1 MCSNLISRFGRFLA
15 AALACAPAALAL
27 VLIFAPGAVH
37 GQNLDAN
44 FLLKFGTPGNAV
56 GQFNDP
62 RAVAVNPILGK
73 IVVADTLNNRT
84 QVFDSA
90 AAAPFYS
97 EYPTRRR
104 DSPRGRRATSWAI
117 SSSQTRRTAASKYS
131 IALAILSRCL
141 VLSVVPT
148 DSSCFRWE

>member
-1 MCSNLISRFGRFLA
+1 MCSNLISRFGRFLS

-62 RAVAVNPILGK
+62 RAVAVDSPSGK

-84 QVFDSA
+84 QIFDSSGGSPAVIRSFQRA
-90 AAAPFYS
+90 AGGGGRP
-97 EYPTRRR
+97 ERPDRRHQLGEQPDPNIR
-104 DSPRGRRATSWAI
+104 
-117 SSSQTRRTAASKYS
+117 
-131 IALAILSRCL
+131 
-141 VLSVVPT
+141 
-148 DSSCFRWE
+148 

>member
-27 VLIFAPGAVH
+27 VLVILAPGAVH

-62 RAVAVNPILGK
+62 RAVAVDPILGK

-84 QVFDSA
+84 QVFNSCGRQPRFIRSIQRA
-90 AAAPFYS
+90 AG
-97 EYPTRRR
+97 TRRGVG
-104 DSPRGRRATSWAI
+104 GRQVGQYHRHKLGEQPHPNI
-117 SSSQTRRTAASKYS
+117 R
-131 IALAILSRCL
+131 
-141 VLSVVPT
+141 
-148 DSSCFRWE
+148 